1 MSDCRAGEQGNWA
14 IVTYIAVLKP
24 MALIYVKDVN
34 ELHILKKINWKR
46 FGRFRNNVYLCTAI
60 QNNA

>member
-1 MSDCRAGEQGNWA
+1 MQFGNCDL
-14 IVTYIAVLKP
+14 YCGLKP

-34 ELHILKKINWKR
+34 ELHILKKINRKR
-46 FGRFRNNVYLCTAI
+46 FGQFRNNVYLCTAI

>member
-1 MSDCRAGEQGNWA
+1 M
-14 IVTYIAVLKP
+14 T
-24 MALIYVKDVN
+24 LIYVKDVN
-34 ELHILKKINWKR
+34 ELYILKKINRKR